1 MRRMPTAVYSYCPDE
16 RNHPARASSIYL
28 VIFPLP
34 AVCGM
39 VWNNA
44 GRNAMTR
51 APCLVLIFSMMMGI
65 VAPAYAQQTPE
76 TAKQPTPD
84 TAKSPEPAK
93 SSPTTPD
100 TATSAATAPA
110 AAADA
115 APATKFEIH
124 FIPAATPDVPSADT
138 LKKARDAGYHTKVR
152 RGEVYYCKD
161 VVETGTHFKTETC
174 VDENQ
179 LAQTLVREQAQRDQ
193 FSNHTCSGG
202 GCSGK

>member
-1 MRRMPTAVYSYCPDE
+1 
-16 RNHPARASSIYL
+16 
-28 VIFPLP
+28 
-34 AVCGM
+34 
-39 VWNNA
+39 
-44 GRNAMTR
+44 
-51 APCLVLIFSMMMGI
+51 MMMGI
-65 VAPAYAQQTPE
+65 VAPAYAQQ
-76 TAKQPTPD
+76 TPD

-93 SSPTTPD
+93 SSPTTPSD
-100 TATSAATAPA
+100 TAASAATAPA

-115 APATKFEIH
+115 PAPATKFEIH

-138 LKKARDAGYHTKVR
+138 LKKAREAGYHTKVR
-152 RGEVYYCKD
+152 RGEVYYCKN

>member
-1 MRRMPTAVYSYCPDE
+1 
-16 RNHPARASSIYL
+16 
-28 VIFPLP
+28 
-34 AVCGM
+34 
-39 VWNNA
+39 
-44 GRNAMTR
+44 MTR

-93 SSPTTPD
+93 SSPTTPGD

-110 AAADA
+110 AAAAADA
-115 APATKFEIH
+115 APATKFEMH

-152 RGEVYYCKD
+152 RGEVYYCKN

-193 FSNHTCSGG
+193 FSNHTCSGS